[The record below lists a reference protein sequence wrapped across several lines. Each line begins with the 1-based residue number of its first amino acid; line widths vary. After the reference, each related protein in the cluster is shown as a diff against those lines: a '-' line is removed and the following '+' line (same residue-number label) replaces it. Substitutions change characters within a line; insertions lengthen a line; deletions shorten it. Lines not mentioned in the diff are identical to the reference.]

1 MFYNCCLHGTMCG
14 NICFSGFYSDDLHVQ
29 GAEQGQRLSNVL
41 IELQILRTLECPPTA
56 RPATWLDLENKSFA
70 KNKKKYE
77 FTILLLV
84 IFQSCSNSLM

>member
-1 MFYNCCLHGTMCG
+1 MVLCG

-29 GAEQGQRLSNVL
+29 GAERGLKKRLSNVL
-41 IELQILRTLECPPTA
+41 AGLQVLRTSGET
-56 RPATWLDLENKSFA
+56 RLDLENKSFA

-84 IFQSCSNSLM
+84 IFQSCSSSLM